1 MSAAAVDAAGADSRR
16 ATRRRRGAAGA
27 ARAASPCRPCASP
40 PQPPLQPQPPRPPLR
55 AWDRRRAAA
64 RAACGGGGASMP
76 AAAAAAGLPRKTKRK
91 GTACTD
97 QPKKPKMRVDP
108 LMMPKAK
115 LPTLGPRDQGSGCSS
130 SAAFA
135 PCTLLGQSAPSP
147 LSSSTS
153 FSCSGT
159 RSSPAKEK

>member
-76 AAAAAAGLPRKTKRK
+76 AAAAAGLPRKTKRK

-130 SAAFA
+130 SAASA

-159 RSSPAKEK
+159 RSSPAKQK